1 MGGHQSLDA
10 DLDWRLR
17 QLETDLMKIPKQS
30 PATTTTNNLFAPEN
44 DLAMELRHLSESDI
58 LDPNSTNPGL
68 APNAILL
75 CLLFVNWKRPF
86 LELSPYSLNDER
98 AENCLKGKSI
108 TPPREGFVS
117 LSLIRTLD
125 LALYM
130 LSDRQKY

>member
-1 MGGHQSLDA
+1 MSNQMITITAFFTGCPLDIVGGHQSLDA

-30 PATTTTNNLFAPEN
+30 PATTTTNNLFAPAEN

-75 CLLFVNWKRPF
+75 CLLFVKWKR
-86 LELSPYSLNDER
+86 LLS
-98 AENCLKGKSI
+98 
-108 TPPREGFVS
+108 
-117 LSLIRTLD
+117 
-125 LALYM
+125 
-130 LSDRQKY
+130 